1 MTGSPSTDLEYAI
14 AEMIASVKIRT
25 KKTEMEISEDLGK
38 GPRYLTVQK
47 SKRLLRRMPAD
58 DLQNLAAMAGKKMT
72 FV

>member
-1 MTGSPSTDLEYAI
+1 MTGSPSTDLEHTI

-25 KKTEMEISEDLGK
+25 KKTETEISEDLGK
-38 GPRYLTVQK
+38 GRQYLTVQK

-58 DLQNLAAMAGKKMT
+58 DLRNLAAMAGKKMT